1 MASQFFGK
9 NTLIHYNMARGSC
22 NWEGNIQ
29 DEKAVF
35 NSYQFSVSSEGSSHK
50 IKLDSGLFYVWL
62 SLKVNEFYKKPPLLF
77 KGGSRKG
84 NL

>member
-29 DEKAVF
+29 DEKLFLIVISSQLAVKE
-35 NSYQFSVSSEGSSHK
+35 VR
-50 IKLDSGLFYVWL
+50 IKLNWIAGFFMYG
-62 SLKVNEFYKKPPLLF
+62 FH
-77 KGGSRKG
+77 
-84 NL
+84 